1 MFLSS
6 LHQSLYQQKRNPS
19 STILES
25 IQLALS
31 LFPSLPT
38 HVQQV
43 TLTEYLKITKLAI
56 IKAGMTVTP
65 QELGLD
71 SYPLDSEPIFKD
83 DWIGSLMVRIT
94 ELNYS

>member
-1 MFLSS
+1 M
-6 LHQSLYQQKRNPS
+6 
-19 STILES
+19 
-25 IQLALS
+25 
-31 LFPSLPT
+31 
-38 HVQQV
+38 